1 MKKCLSVVL
10 VTVMLLGMNISAF
23 AKVDSYV
30 VDFDIQ
36 APSSV
41 AKNEEFTVSVGVDM
55 MKDHALSGTIQVGF
69 DTSKIEYISATA
81 IGDNIE
87 TEDDFDLSSSFA
99 SVINDTQTGKVVVSF
114 FSYNV
119 CPEDYVKMV
128 EIKFRAKSTGN
139 TAFYVYTDDWA
150 DACNGVEYWDS
161 KSDGKPKTN
170 NAVHTISITEDK
182 KDYCVDYV
190 IEKPDKVTAGEEF
203 TVSVGVNN
211 MKNHIMACTLEF
223 TYDCDMLELVSCKCP
238 GTTNDGSFYNDEERE
253 YMYSLNTLNPGTV
266 IVSFAP
272 FNNCVDDIVELIEFT
287 FVAKHKGEAH
297 ISVTSDD
304 WEDRYNGKTL
314 WVIESNNSAP
324 EGLETTISV
333 NIAEKPVAPEI
344 DYGDV
349 NGDSKIT
356 AADAR
361 LTLRASARIDTFT
374 DEQSKAGDV
383 NFDKKITAADARLIL
398 RVSAKID
405 SFDIPAPEPEPE
417 PEPVPDPSLELSE
430 TKLIAYVDNHTS
442 FYAYVKN
449 IENYEITAEFVPIG
463 DSYCTADDVEISV
476 TGIASGALI
485 YVDIAEH
492 VLHFRTVGVDYF
504 SESFAVEVSLKD
516 DTGKIVDKETAEIEI
531 RYSDE
536 DIKKYGTLKYLTYY
550 VFQTND
556 EKQCFELL
564 IAFSDSYDKQVK
576 SYGMADI
583 SILNHAGETIYN
595 KTHDFKPSDF
605 TTWENENIK
614 MLFACIEIPYAD
626 VPKGVS
632 PDGVVNFNIYTP
644 FSIKW
649 EDISLNISCLP
660 LDETLDLDNPEACL
674 DYGHTVKSGLCP
686 RCSTYIGS
694 DLFIAFADENSN
706 LLPAETTCNILGS
719 RTAATINKI
728 TNVSAVKNYYGTYD
742 IAITAEVE
750 LPSYVN
756 SREPGFF
763 TVCLIDFDTNTT
775 VMSGQISYSGY
786 GKQQITFEMEN
797 IVPGDYAVMFVSI
810 DIHI

>member
-10 VTVMLLGMNISAF
+10 VAVMLLCSNLTIF
-23 AKVDSYV
+23 ATNYV
-30 VDFDIQ
+30 INFIID
-36 APSSV
+36 APEEV
-41 AKNEEFTVSVGVDM
+41 TKGEEFTVSVGVDK
-55 MKDHALSGTIQVGF
+55 MKGHILAGTIGVLF
-69 DTSKIEYISATA
+69 DNDIFEYVSATG
-81 IGDNIE
+81 IGDEIE
-87 TEDDFDLSSSFA
+87 EDSDFDLSKHFA
-99 SVINDTQTGKVVVSF
+99 SFVNDTEPNCVIVAF
-114 FSYNV
+114 FSYDK
-119 CPEDYVKMV
+119 CPEDYVKIV
-128 EIKFRAKSTGN
+128 EIKLKAKKTGN
-139 TAFYVYTDDWA
+139 TYFAVTTGDWTDGYTNTDY
-150 DACNGVEYWDS
+150 YWDS
-161 KSDGKPKTN
+161 DKDGTPETKNKLHSVSVIDL
-170 NAVHTISITEDK
+170 AS
-182 KDYCVDYV
+182 DYCVEYV
-190 IEKPDKVTAGEEF
+190 IDKPDSVVVGEEF
-203 TVSVGVNN
+203 NVSVSVDN

-287 FVAKHKGEAH
+287 FVAKHKGEAN

-304 WEDRYNGKTL
+304 WEDIYNGKTL
-314 WVIESNNSAP
+314 WSIESNTPAP

-333 NIAEKPVAPEI
+333 NVAEMPTVPEI
-344 DYGDV
+344 VYGDV
-349 NGDSKIT
+349 NGDGKIT

-405 SFDIPAPEPEPE
+405 SFDIPVPEPEPE
-417 PEPVPDPSLELSE
+417 PEPEPAPSLELSE

-449 IENYEITAEFVPIG
+449 IENYEITAEFVPIEG
-463 DSYCTADDVEISV
+463 NYCTADDVEISV
-476 TGIASGALI
+476 TGLASGALI
-485 YVDIAEH
+485 YVDIAEL

-674 DYGHTVKSGLCP
+674 DYGHLVNSGLCV
-686 RCSTYIGS
+686 RCNSYLSS
-694 DLFIAFADENSN
+694 DISFFFGDENGN
-706 LLPAETTCNILGS
+706 LLPAVTTYNLFGQKTS
-719 RTAATINKI
+719 VTITGIK
-728 TNVSAVKNYYGTYD
+728 NVSVSKNYRGLYD
-742 IAITAEVE
+742 VTIIAEGDITTPVYSGDEG
-750 LPSYVN
+750 Y
-756 SREPGFF
+756 F
-763 TVCLIDFDTNTT
+763 TVCVVDGKTNTT
-775 VMSGQISYSGY
+775 ITSGQISYDGY
-786 GKQQITFEMEN
+786 GKADFKITLSNFA
-797 IVPGDYAVMFVSI
+797 PGVYAVMFLSI

>member
-10 VTVMLLGMNISAF
+10 VAVMLLCMNIGAY

-30 VDFDIQ
+30 VNFDIQ

-69 DTSKIEYISATA
+69 DTSKIEYVSATA

-87 TEDDFDLSSSFA
+87 TEDDFDLSSYYA
-99 SVINDTQTGKVVVSF
+99 SVINDTQSGKVVVSF
-114 FSYNV
+114 FSYDV
-119 CPEDYVKMV
+119 CPEDYVKIV
-128 EIKFRAKSTGN
+128 EIKFRAKSTGT
-139 TAFYVYTDDWA
+139 TAFYVYTDDWW
-150 DACNGVEYWDS
+150 DEYNGVEYWDS
-161 KSDGKPKTN
+161 WTDGKPKTN
-170 NAVHTISITEDK
+170 NAVHTISITEEE

-190 IEKPDKVTAGEEF
+190 IEKPDEVTVGDEF
-203 TVSVGVNN
+203 TVSVGVDN

-304 WEDRYNGKTL
+304 WEDIYNGKTL
-314 WVIESNNSAP
+314 WAIESNTPAP
-324 EGLETTISV
+324 KGLETTISV
-333 NIAEKPVAPEI
+333 NVAEKPAVPEI
-344 DYGDV
+344 VYGDV
-349 NGDSKIT
+349 NGDGKIT

-405 SFDIPAPEPEPE
+405 SFDIPV
-417 PEPVPDPSLELSE
+417 PVLRLDKNEYILHVNSSSEIKVFVDNGDLCSVDAEFSAADGYTCSEEDVLLSTERTADGAIINVNVKPIVLQRVLVGGSYAFERFSIIVSLTDSSGKSIAKREIKIELTYSEKELELYGNVQYLTENSFQKNDDTQCYE
-430 TKLIAYVDNHTS
+430 FLLAFTDKNRKQTSTYGLVNVD
-442 FYAYVKN
+442 
-449 IENYEITAEFVPIG
+449 IENSKGENIYSKQHKFIP
-463 DSYCTADDVEISV
+463 DDFEYWKKNATGESV
-476 TGIASGALI
+476 FL
-485 YVDIAEH
+485 V
-492 VLHFRTVGVDYF
+492 
-504 SESFAVEVSLKD
+504 
-516 DTGKIVDKETAEIEI
+516 
-531 RYSDE
+531 
-536 DIKKYGTLKYLTYY
+536 
-550 VFQTND
+550 
-556 EKQCFELL
+556 C
-564 IAFSDSYDKQVK
+564 
-576 SYGMADI
+576 I
-583 SILNHAGETIYN
+583 SIPY
-595 KTHDFKPSDF
+595 S
-605 TTWENENIK
+605 
-614 MLFACIEIPYAD
+614 EIPAGYSTEGTI
-626 VPKGVS
+626 K
-632 PDGVVNFNIYTP
+632 FWIYTP
-644 FSIKW
+644 FGRWNDKTLSV
-649 EDISLNISCLP
+649 SCLP
-660 LDETLDLDNPEACL
+660 LDSSVDLTDPNICF

-686 RCSTYIGS
+686 RCSTYLGS
-694 DLFIAFADENSN
+694 DLGIVFVDENSN

-728 TNVSAVKNYYGTYD
+728 ANVSAVKNYYGTYD

-775 VMSGQISYSGY
+775 VMSGQVSYSGY
-786 GKQQITFEMEN
+786 GKQRITFEMEN

-810 DIHI
+810 DIHR